1 MLKRLIIILVLFAVI
16 ACSSSKTAVKPVPG
30 SENEQQE
37 KLTAEKLRSGYN
49 LFVENCGGCH
59 FLPVPSSKSKVE
71 WDKLL
76 PEMFTK
82 TQLDENQ
89 QQLIKLYIYSK
100 L

>member
-1 MLKRLIIILVLFAVI
+1 MLKRLIIVFFLLAVI
-16 ACSSSKTAVKPVPG
+16 ACSSSRTALKPGPG
-30 SENEQQE
+30 SGNEQQE
-37 KLTAEKLRSGYN
+37 KAAAEKLRSGYN

-59 FLPVPSSKSKVE
+59 FLPVPSSKNKTE

-76 PEMFTK
+76 PEMFSK

-89 QQLIKLYIYSK
+89 QQLIKVYIYSK